1 MTRIFTALILLA
13 APAILSAQAL
23 DGTLRK
29 VADSK
34 TVTLA
39 YRTDALPFS
48 FEGDGKQPA
57 GYTVELCKRIAE
69 SLGRQLKVQPLQIK
83 WVPATSQNRLD
94 LVRKRQADMECGST
108 TVTLSR
114 MSEVDFSSYIF
125 IDSTGLLVRNAAG
138 AKSFRELAGKRI
150 AVIGNTTNQSALDA
164 AMKKAGV
171 AATAVRMKDRDEA
184 VKALEAGT
192 VDAFAGD
199 KVLLHGLA
207 QKVKDRTQYSVLD
220 ENLSFEPYAITLPR
234 GDANFRLAVNRAL
247 AEIFR
252 GDDMVSIFRQAF
264 GPAAEPTPA
273 LLIVYGLGAY
283 PD

>member
-1 MTRIFTALILLA
+1 
-13 APAILSAQAL
+13 
-23 DGTLRK
+23 
-29 VADSK
+29 
-34 TVTLA
+34 
-39 YRTDALPFS
+39 
-48 FEGDGKQPA
+48 
-57 GYTVELCKRIAE
+57 
-69 SLGRQLKVQPLQIK
+69 
-83 WVPATSQNRLD
+83 
-94 LVRKRQADMECGST
+94 MECGST